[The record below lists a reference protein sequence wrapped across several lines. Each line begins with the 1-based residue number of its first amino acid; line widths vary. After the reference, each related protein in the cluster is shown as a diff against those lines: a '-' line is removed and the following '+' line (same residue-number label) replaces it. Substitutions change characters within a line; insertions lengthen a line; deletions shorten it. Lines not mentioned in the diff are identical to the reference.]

1 MVLTSVESGLA
12 QFNPS
17 CTEQVILL
25 DYQHGHG
32 WFKIN
37 NNQQS
42 YQPPS
47 YSTESIAELAFAES
61 SGKLVPAKI
70 GWSIVYNDMPTT
82 WTNVNDTQ
90 NPNWVNINDNQ

>member
-17 CTEQVILL
+17 CTEQVILT
-25 DYQHGHG
+25 DYQFARG
-32 WFKIN
+32 WFIIN
-37 NNQQS
+37 NNQTVTWGNINNNQS
-42 YQPPS
+42 
-47 YSTESIAELAFAES
+47 I
-61 SGKLVPAKI
+61 
-70 GWSIVYNDMPTT
+70 T